1 MDVFAALTPEPV
13 WRHFAALTAIPR
25 PSRGED
31 AVRRHIAAWAKAHGI
46 AAEQDKTGN
55 LLLRK
60 PATRGHENRPGVILQ
75 AHLDM
80 VCQSLPDACHD
91 FTKDP
96 IRPEIANGWMLARTT
111 TLGADNGIGVAL
123 ALAALEESGLDHPDL
138 EVLLTVDEEDGM
150 GGALGLAPGWLKGR
164 SLLNLDTE
172 AWGEF
177 YVGCAG
183 SCNVDATAICP
194 TEPAPDASRAW
205 RLTVSGLAGGHSGC
219 DIHLGRGNANKILI
233 AVLSA
238 LAERAPLRLSALA
251 GGSARNAIPRDAF
264 ADILLPI
271 GTDWLDDFLDEQNRR
286 LAAELENPGDRLKL
300 ALVPAT
306 PGPVLTGTAQTALL
320 DALTEIPNGVRRMS
334 DAFDGVVETSDNLGM
349 MRLEDG
355 AFSANVMVRSL
366 VDDQAAIL
374 AETIAARF
382 RQAGLDAAL
391 SNFHPGWAPDPASAL
406 LARCRAVY
414 AETFGMEAGV
424 QVIHAGLECG
434 VIGAAYPG
442 LDMLSFGPTIQGPHA
457 PGERVEIASVAQAW
471 TLLKAILRAL

>member
-31 AVRRHIAAWAKAHGI
+31 AVRRHITAWAKAHGI

-60 PATRGHENRPGVILQ
+60 PATRGLENRPGVILQ

-80 VCQSLPDACHD
+80 VCQSLPDADHD

-96 IRPEIANGWMLARTT
+96 IRPEIANGWMLARAT
-111 TLGADNGIGVAL
+111 TLGADNGVGVAL
-123 ALAALEESGLDHPDL
+123 ALAALEENGLDHPDL

-150 GGALGLAPGWLKGR
+150 GGALGLVPGWLKGR
-164 SLLNLDTE
+164 SLINLDTE

-177 YVGCAG
+177 FVGCAG
-183 SCNVDATAICP
+183 SCNVDAKAAYP
-194 TEPAPDASRAW
+194 TEPAPEASRAW

-233 AVLSA
+233 AALRA
-238 LAERAPLRLSALA
+238 LAERVPLRLAALA

-264 ADILLPI
+264 ADILLPVEA
-271 GTDWLDDFLDEQNRR
+271 GLEDFLDEQNRR

-300 ALVPAT
+300 GLVPAT
-306 PGPVLTGTAQTALL
+306 PGRVLAPAGQTALL
-320 DALTEIPNGVRRMS
+320 DALAEIPNGVRRMS
-334 DAFDGVVETSDNLGM
+334 DAFDGVVETSDNLGV
-349 MRLEDG
+349 MRLENG

-382 RQAGLDAAL
+382 RQAGLEAAL
-391 SNFHPGWAPDPASAL
+391 GNFHPGWEPDPASAL
-406 LARCRAVY
+406 LTRCRAVY
-414 AETFGMEAGV
+414 AETFGIEAGV

-457 PGERVEIASVAQAW
+457 PGERVEIATVGQSW
-471 TLLKAILRAL
+471 TLLKAILQAL